1 MKVRASLKFQAL
13 PVILAVVLFTLACD
27 KEYQAQLS
35 VVVPATGTANADSLA
50 TDLVSHLSK
59 RFPLK
64 CEEHEEWAGSQG
76 SLEIAEMHRDC
87 TDTSS
92 YTYIE
97 VIASGNELS
106 VKINKIGGAR
116 EPEGFREIRSAA
128 ESYLKQAVPG
138 ASVVTAAE
146 P

>member
-1 MKVRASLKFQAL
+1 MKIRASLRVKAL
-13 PVILAVVLFTLACD
+13 PVVLTAALLTLACD
-27 KEYQAQLS
+27 KSYQAQLS
-35 VVVPATGTANADSLA
+35 VVVPTTRAANADSLA
-50 TDLVSHLSK
+50 ADLVSHLSK

-64 CEEHEEWAGSQG
+64 CEEHEAWAGSQG
-76 SLEIAEMHRDC
+76 SLEGAEMHRDC

-97 VIASGNELS
+97 VITSGNELS

-116 EPEGFREIRSAA
+116 EPERFREIRLAF
-128 ESYLKQAVPG
+128 ESYPKQAVPG
-138 ASVVTAAE
+138 VTVVTAAE